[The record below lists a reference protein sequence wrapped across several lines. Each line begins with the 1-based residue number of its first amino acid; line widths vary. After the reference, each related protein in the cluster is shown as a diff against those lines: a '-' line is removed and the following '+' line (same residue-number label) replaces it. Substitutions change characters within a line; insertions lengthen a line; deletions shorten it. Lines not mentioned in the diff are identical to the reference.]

1 MKRRVVS
8 TRKYKKKTGSR
19 AYEAGGLL
27 LTLLGILSCLSL
39 AGQSMGL
46 FGDLLRQV
54 FQILFGKGAIIPAFF
69 CILQGLQFI
78 GKGPKVRFTWRFVA
92 ISLLYWMILA
102 GIHAWIVPMGQ
113 EFSGDM
119 ILAGGGA
126 LGAIAV
132 YGLHALFGTAG
143 LWIVLIAGFILD
155 IVFLTHFSLSP
166 GVNYV
171 EQKTAKHVARMG
183 EAIKE
188 KKAIY
193 DEQRRVERELGKSY
207 SMTDFIFHKRHLED
221 DQDAESEKT
230 QLQPMGTVESD
241 MENQLDSQ
249 AVENNGP
256 EPILNTEPEE
266 NLDIP
271 EEEEIAVAPE
281 PESGPIPEEP
291 DMPAEVV
298 PPENAATDKPEGS
311 MKGENPVS
319 PYKFPPLT
327 LLKPGGRQSASL
339 SREAEE
345 KKKILEST
353 LHNFGVAARVIN
365 TSVGPTVTRF
375 ELEPAPGVKVKKIE
389 NLADDIALQLA
400 ATHIRIEAPIPG
412 KSAVGIEVP
421 NGKTT
426 MVALRDVLDSDE
438 FRNAH
443 GNVNVALG
451 KDITGKTIVADLTR
465 MPHLLIAGSTG
476 SGKSVCINTII
487 MSILYHYR
495 PEEVKMLLIDP
506 KVVEL
511 SVYNA
516 VPHLRS
522 PVVTEP
528 KKAAGALQWAV
539 KEMEHR
545 YKLFSASAV
554 RDIRGYNRLNPKEK
568 MPYLIIIID
577 ELADLMMV
585 AADSVE
591 QAICRLAQ
599 KARAAGIHL
608 VLATQRPSVDV
619 ITGLIKANIPSRI
632 SFAVSSQIDSRT
644 ILDKAGAENLLGKG
658 DMLFDP
664 IGAQNPVRVQGAF
677 VSDSEV
683 ESVTSY
689 IHNETAVKEMLSSEE
704 PLVFTAP
711 DEAEKAAVEEE
722 QDELFPEAVEWI
734 LDTGRASVSM
744 LQRRF
749 RIGYTRAGRLM
760 DTMEEM
766 GIVGPAN
773 GAKPREILMN
783 KEQADKLLSGNVNK
797 EVNHG

>member
-1 MKRRVVS
+1 M
-8 TRKYKKKTGSR
+8 
-19 AYEAGGLL
+19 
-27 LTLLGILSCLSL
+27 ILS
-39 AGQSMGL
+39 
-46 FGDLLRQV
+46 
-54 FQILFGKGAIIPAFF
+54 
-69 CILQGLQFI
+69 
-78 GKGPKVRFTWRFVA
+78 
-92 ISLLYWMILA
+92 
-102 GIHAWIVPMGQ
+102 
-113 EFSGDM
+113 
-119 ILAGGGA
+119 GGGA

-171 EQKTAKHVARMG
+171 EQKAAKHVARMG

-207 SMTDFIFHKRHLED
+207 SMTDFIFHKRHHED
-221 DQDAESEKT
+221 DQDAENEKT
-230 QLQPMGTVESD
+230 QPQPMETVESD
-241 MENQLDSQ
+241 MDNQLDSQ

-256 EPILNTEPEE
+256 ELILNTEPEE
-266 NLDIP
+266 NPDILG
-271 EEEEIAVAPE
+271 EEEIAVAPE
-281 PESGPIPEEP
+281 PESVPIPEEP

-319 PYKFPPLT
+319 TYKFPPLT

-683 ESVTSY
+683 ESVTSD
-689 IHNETAVKEMLSSEE
+689 IHNETVGDILQKQRKSLGLSTRDIADRTFINEAYIIAIENGQYSQIRDAVYVRGFIRNYAEAVGLNGNMLIQYFNEETAADDARIPVKKKESDESRKALRKSVEVVSDKKKQ
-704 PLVFTAP
+704 P
-711 DEAEKAAVEEE
+711 DKGMSRAEK
-722 QDELFPEAVEWI
+722 WI
-734 LDTGRASVSM
+734 LAVIVI
-744 LQRRF
+744 LAVIFWIRF
-749 RIGYTRAGRLM
+749 FY
-760 DTMEEM
+760 
-766 GIVGPAN
+766 N
-773 GAKPREILMN
+773 
-783 KEQADKLLSGNVNK
+783 
-797 EVNHG
+797 